1 MLADVDVN
9 ACLKKAE
16 KILFMKRIV
25 TICLMFLFV
34 SLLRNDAIDFLMNTK
49 DNSDIESSL
58 DEDEH
63 DLAMMPPME
72 KANTETYMDSATS
85 NDMNDDL
92 VHHLPGCL
100 LNSTCSSSLH
110 NKGNKQKSEQRTH
123 PPNKKSRKS
132 AAR

>member
-9 ACLKKAE
+9 ACLKKAG
-16 KILFMKRIV
+16 KILFMERIV